1 MDEVRTEHKIIQKKS
16 LYSDRNRVGRSR
28 VRVPVGEEVLC
39 FFKTPKVALWSTCLH
54 VQGTP
59 GPVFP
64 VLKRAERAAD
74 FLPLSSAEF

>member
-1 MDEVRTEHKIIQKKS
+1 M
-16 LYSDRNRVGRSR
+16 
-28 VRVPVGEEVLC
+28 GEEVLC
-39 FFKTPKVALWSTCLH
+39 FFKTPKVALGSTCLH

-74 FLPLSSAEF
+74 FLPLSSAEFKNEWTKLTNCMEQYPS